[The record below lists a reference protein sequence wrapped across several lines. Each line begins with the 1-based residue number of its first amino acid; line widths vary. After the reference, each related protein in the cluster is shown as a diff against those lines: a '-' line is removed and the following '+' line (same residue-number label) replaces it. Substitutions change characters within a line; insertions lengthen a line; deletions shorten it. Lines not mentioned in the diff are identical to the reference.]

1 MYEQKYFVLK
11 YNYFFKRS
19 MKILQMPQNLR
30 DTLYSKQSIRR
41 FSHHL
46 FKKCPANFRT
56 SYLLREGA
64 EGLKI
69 FFGGTNCNTRSF
81 DWNWSMLQIRPKLG
95 VRGHCILKWGF
106 MQTLP
111 GTLITLLRIPILRP
125 NRQYKASTAKM
136 A

>member
-1 MYEQKYFVLK
+1 MYEQKFFVLK

-69 FFGGTNCNTRSF
+69 FWGGQTVIQGLSMELVYASNSAKIGSAGALHVEMGFYADITWYSYNSIKNTYS
-81 DWNWSMLQIRPKLG
+81 
-95 VRGHCILKWGF
+95 
-106 MQTLP
+106 
-111 GTLITLLRIPILRP
+111 
-125 NRQYKASTAKM
+125 
-136 A
+136 